1 MFMYDAC
8 SIVEIGWCDRA
19 VNANEFLFV
28 QSTNTLLHRLYVQ
41 RFVVT
46 RGGWEATIASLL
58 QVRMSDGVTYVLMSA
73 SQNFF
78 FSVSRCFIAASSC

>member
-1 MFMYDAC
+1 MHMFMYDVC

-19 VNANEFLFV
+19 VNANEFLFCV
-28 QSTNTLLHRLYVQ
+28 QSTNILLHRLYVQ
-41 RFVVT
+41 RFAVT
-46 RGGWEATIASLL
+46 RGGWEATLL
-58 QVRMSDGVTYVLMSA
+58 QVQTSDGVTYVLMSA